1 MPGVSATLE
10 AAAIDRHADRI
21 GDSEV
26 LHKARAA
33 PPYSEAKGSVIGRL
47 ARHAQARGGSGRAM
61 PPSVASH
68 LRSGTLLVRV
78 SGAPRAELIPLAKVV
93 MRVLHSIGRA
103 CGNGLRF
110 SVGGLIAALD
120 GLTLLVGRASDRFDA
135 HWAQRTPQLR
145 SRRRQDGPRPLD
157 LPFLHL

>member
-26 LHKARAA
+26 SHKARGAA
-33 PPYSEAKGSVIGRL
+33 LFGDERIGDRASYAARSGARRFRSRDATFGRVPSAIRNATCAGVRRSARRAHPARKG
-47 ARHAQARGGSGRAM
+47 RHA
-61 PPSVASH
+61 
-68 LRSGTLLVRV
+68 RSSFDR
-78 SGAPRAELIPLAKVV
+78 S
-93 MRVLHSIGRA
+93 
-103 CGNGLRF
+103 GLRF

-120 GLTLLVGRASDRFDA
+120 GLTLLVGRASDSFDA

-145 SRRRQDGPRPLD
+145 SRRRHDGPRPLD

>member
-1 MPGVSATLE
+1 
-10 AAAIDRHADRI
+10 
-21 GDSEV
+21 
-26 LHKARAA
+26 
-33 PPYSEAKGSVIGRL
+33 
-47 ARHAQARGGSGRAM
+47 M
-61 PPSVASH
+61 PPSVASQP
-68 LRSGTLLVRV
+68 RSGTLLVRV
-78 SGAPRAELIPLAKVV
+78 SGAPSAEFIPLAKVV

-145 SRRRQDGPRPLD
+145 SRRRHDGPRPLD